1 MNISDPS
8 DALAKSS
15 FTRAQVYTDFA
26 GLGEL
31 GAKGNADSTEALH
44 EVARQFE
51 SIFLSIALKSMRSAN
66 EAFAKDG
73 YFDSSESNL
82 YRDMLDQQLSLTLT
96 QGKGMGLAQSL
107 FKQLSQY
114 LPEASNNDLPS
125 NAKLDLKI

>member
-1 MNISDPS
+1 MNISDTN
-8 DALAKSS
+8 DTLATNS
-15 FTRAQVYTDFA
+15 FSRAQVYTDFA

-31 GAKGNADSTEALH
+31 SAKGNADSSEALH

-66 EAFAKDG
+66 EAFAKDS

-107 FKQLSQY
+107 YNQLSQY
-114 LPEASNNDLPS
+114 LPENQSSRTSSGLNLE
-125 NAKLDLKI
+125 I

>member
-1 MNISDPS
+1 MNISDMN
-8 DALAKSS
+8 DTLATNS
-15 FTRAQVYTDFA
+15 FSRAQVYTDFA

-31 GAKGNADSTEALH
+31 SAKGNADSSEALH

-66 EAFAKDG
+66 EAFAKDS

-107 FKQLSQY
+107 YNQLSQY
-114 LPEASNNDLPS
+114 LPEDQSSRTSSGLNLEV
-125 NAKLDLKI
+125 

>member
-31 GAKGNADSTEALH
+31 SAKGNADSSEALH

-107 FKQLSQY
+107 YNQLSQY
-114 LPEASNNDLPS
+114 LPENQRSRTSAGLNLE
-125 NAKLDLKI
+125 I

>member
-1 MNISDPS
+1 MNISDTNVNP
-8 DALAKSS
+8 ATNS
-15 FTRAQVYTDFA
+15 FSRAQVYTDFA

-31 GAKGNADSTEALH
+31 STKGNVDSAEALH

-107 FKQLSQY
+107 YNQLSQY
-114 LPEASNNDLPS
+114 LPENQNSRS
-125 NAKLDLKI
+125 NAGLNLEI